1 MVLTFGYQNVMSDEI
16 YDPSGTKN
24 MGKNKLRLSPLDWF
38 GWRAS
43 CLCLCLF
50 VCLSLS
56 LGKNKLSH
64 LRIGLAGVRLGLD
77 NLILQLAHQHRLF
90 LREGFN

>member
-1 MVLTFGYQNVMSDEI
+1 MALTFGYQNVLSDEI

-24 MGKNKLRLSPLDWF
+24 MGS
-38 GWRAS
+38 
-43 CLCLCLF
+43 
-50 VCLSLS
+50 V
-56 LGKNKLSH
+56 SH
-64 LRIGLAGVRLGLD
+64 LWIGLAGVRLGLD